1 MDVIELKQRCDEGLR
16 TTLARHSPPLSQPP
30 AVACGVVP
38 FRLRRCDPKE
48 GDVFLAIWVTLSG
61 EDISGTSIRDCCS
74 GVIAALLGCLSD
86 DSLRGLEVNVCRG
99 DGPDSPAKVVRLS
112 FFTDDLRSSAS
123 SDGLVGDPF
132 KIPNA
137 LVAWYE
143 PLAPDRDDSSSA
155 PPE

>member
-1 MDVIELKQRCDEGLR
+1 MDEIELKQRCDEELR
-16 TTLARHSPPLSQPP
+16 ITLARLCPPLSQPP
-30 AVACGVVP
+30 AVASWVVP

-48 GDVFLAIWVTLSG
+48 GDVYLAVWVTLS
-61 EDISGTSIRDCCS
+61 EADISGKSIRDCCS
-74 GVIAALLGCLSD
+74 GVIACLIDCLSD
-86 DSLRGLEVNVCRG
+86 NSMRGIEVNLCRS
-99 DGPDSPAKVVRLS
+99 DGPDLPAKVVRLS

-123 SDGLVGDPF
+123 SGGLIGDPL
-132 KIPNA
+132 KIPNT